1 MKLTVPKALSGS
13 QNLKITTDAGT
24 KATLPLELSG
34 NASSEPGAKPE
45 PKGSSLSSNGSSAG
59 GAVFAIIAAL
69 VAGVAVV
76 GMNPHILPAP
86 ARKMIEDL
94 RKQFHI

>member
-1 MKLTVPKALSGS
+1 MCAAFGGGEVV
-13 QNLKITTDAGT
+13 NLIHDHGGHAREGV
-24 KATLPLELSG
+24 
-34 NASSEPGAKPE
+34 
-45 PKGSSLSSNGSSAG
+45 AG
-59 GAVFAIIAAL
+59 GAVFAIVAAL

-76 GMNPHILPAP
+76 GMNPQILPAP

>member
-1 MKLTVPKALSGS
+1 MGS
-13 QNLKITTDAGT
+13 EMCIRD
-24 KATLPLELSG
+24 
-34 NASSEPGAKPE
+34 SSEEPGAKPA
-45 PKGSSLSSNGSSAG
+45 PKGSSLSSNGSSVG
-59 GAVFAIIAAL
+59 GAVFAIVAAL

-76 GMNPHILPAP
+76 GMNPQILPAP